1 MCLITADTLVC
12 SRLFVSERQDI
23 LLDTLMTS
31 FINGIRDFI
40 AKPIVIVVIRYRMLA
55 PKGAPR
61 NDEQAANKMILSS
74 ISKIHPDSWRVG
86 LTKIFMRDD
95 VVNLLDDA
103 RKSKY
108 VLLTQIPFVNTN
120 TD

>member
-1 MCLITADTLVC
+1 M
-12 SRLFVSERQDI
+12 
-23 LLDTLMTS
+23 
-31 FINGIRDFI
+31 RDI
-40 AKPIVIVVIRYRMLA
+40 AKLVVIAVIRYRMLA